1 MSEGNVAIWA
11 FSTQNG
17 VKNKYN
23 FRVAFLYKIYF
34 RFLLY
39 KLTLHKMIKVLY
51 LETSMWEYDFII
63 NDVLYNIEKEVEFY
77 NPNNFN
83 LLLERTDIIEK
94 NILIIN
100 QIQNFNNIINVVD
113 HIKPAV
119 IFYLSDEYGNESY
132 STILQNKTKI
142 LFRQYNHLNYNYS
155 HNNRQ
160 IPLGYSKYFLDNKR
174 SCSVLHQFSF
184 NMPPSGAEMNELDA
198 SSMRK
203 DINEREINVS
213 FIGSD
218 KSDRRYMANVFK
230 ENMKNSNII
239 FVNNNW
245 NIDNL
250 PISPGDCFNI
260 YNNSIFVLC
269 GRGNKSLD
277 SFRIYEAIVAG
288 AIPVI
293 CGPMDEIKN
302 TFFYNNKLPP
312 FICDETWEKVLTKC
326 NDLLNNY
333 EMLQQIQNELM
344 SWWNDQM
351 STMNNLILDSLHS

>member
-1 MSEGNVAIWA
+1 
-11 FSTQNG
+11 
-17 VKNKYN
+17 
-23 FRVAFLYKIYF
+23 
-34 RFLLY
+34 
-39 KLTLHKMIKVLY
+39 MIKVLY

-63 NDVLYNIEKEVEFY
+63 NDVLYNIEKEVQFY

-83 LLLERTDIIEK
+83 LLLERTDIIEN

-100 QIQNFNNIINVVD
+100 QIHKFNDIINVVD
-113 HIKPAV
+113 RIKPIV

-155 HNNRQ
+155 HNNHQ
-160 IPLGYSKYFLDNKR
+160 MPLGYSKYFLDNGNINA
-174 SCSVLHQFSF
+174 SAGLHQLSS
-184 NMPPSGAEMNELDA
+184 NMSHSGAEMNGLDA
-198 SSMRK
+198 PSMRK
-203 DINEREINVS
+203 GVKKINEREINVS

-218 KSDRRYMANVFK
+218 KSDRRHMVNIFK
-230 ENMKNSNII
+230 ENMKNTNIT

-250 PISPGDCFNI
+250 PISPRDCFNI

-277 SFRIYEAIVAG
+277 SFRIYEAIVSG

-312 FICDETWEKVLTKC
+312 FIYDENWENVLTKC
-326 NDLLNNY
+326 SELLSNY
-333 EMLQQIQNELM
+333 EKLQEIQNELM
-344 SWWNDQM
+344 SWWNDQV
-351 STMNNLILDSLHS
+351 SNMNNLILHLCAFYTDEDLKWDKPP